1 MKLNEL
7 SKEISYALRH
17 APHEYELELDEE
29 GFVLIDQLL
38 HAINEGGNYDRTVT
52 KADLEEIIRTSEK
65 KRHEIVGDKI
75 RALYGHSVPQFIKK
89 AEGVP
94 PKVLY
99 HGTTKEALGSI
110 KKNGLVPMQRQ
121 YVHLSVDREM
131 ADSVARRK
139 KKDIA
144 ILQVDTEAAQKNGIK
159 FYVGNDKVWLA
170 DNIPSKYIGV
180 GFFGPTPTDCH
191 IIQLDDYPT
200 SAYAGVWTVEE
211 FIKKFPD
218 KYKKV

>member
-1 MKLNEL
+1 MKLTDL

-17 APHEYELELDEE
+17 APQEYELELDEE
-29 GFVLIDQLL
+29 GFVPIDQLL
-38 HAINEGGNYDRTVT
+38 HAINEGGNYDRAVT
-52 KADLEEIIRTSEK
+52 KDDLEEIIRTSEK

-89 AEGVP
+89 EEGVP
-94 PKVLY
+94 PNVLY
-99 HGTTKEALGSI
+99 HGTTQEALASI

-121 YVHLSVDREM
+121 YVHLSIDSEM

-144 ILQVDTEAAQKNGIK
+144 ILLIDTEAARKDGIK

-170 DNIPSKYIGV
+170 DQIPTNYI
-180 GFFGPTPTDCH
+180 
-191 IIQLDDYPT
+191 
-200 SAYAGVWTVEE
+200 SVEE
-211 FIKKFPD
+211 
-218 KYKKV
+218 

>member
-1 MKLNEL
+1 MKLTEL

-17 APHEYELELDEE
+17 APQEYELELDEE
-29 GFVLIDQLL
+29 GFVPIDQLL

-89 AEGVP
+89 EEGVP

-131 ADSVARRK
+131 ADSVARRR

-144 ILQVDTEAAQKNGIK
+144 ILRVDTEAAQKDGIK

-170 DNIPSKYIGV
+170 DNIPSKYLGV
-180 GFFGPTPTDCH
+180 CIFGPLPHNCH
-191 IIQLDDYPT
+191 IIPLDDYPT
-200 SAYAGVWTVEE
+200 GDYAKLWTVEE

>member
-1 MKLNEL
+1 MKLTDL

-17 APHEYELELDEE
+17 APQEYELELDEE
-29 GFVLIDQLL
+29 GFVPIDQLL
-38 HAINEGGNYDRTVT
+38 HAINEGGNYDREVT
-52 KADLEEIIRTSEK
+52 KDDLEEIIRTSEK

-89 AEGVP
+89 EEGVP
-94 PKVLY
+94 PNVLY
-99 HGTTKEALGSI
+99 HGTTQEALVSI

-144 ILQVDTEAAQKNGIK
+144 ILLIDTEAARKDGIK

-170 DNIPSKYIGV
+170 DQIPTNYI
-180 GFFGPTPTDCH
+180 
-191 IIQLDDYPT
+191 
-200 SAYAGVWTVEE
+200 SVEE
-211 FIKKFPD
+211 
-218 KYKKV
+218 